1 MENGY
6 YDRAVRYLL
15 ISAKMGCDSVDMVK
29 TMFMEGIA
37 SKEQYSEALKGYQDA
52 VEEMKSH
59 DRDEVKRLGYGYSPI
74 RSGEEQKVRFCT
86 LGRTATMSNEA
97 ADSVDLAA
105 RNLDERLL
113 TSSGHERPKG
123 DACAICNL
131 YIGLPLATHIITYY
145 HGNGAKEDNPCKG
158 HSHLQQ

>member
-59 DRDEVKRLGYGYSPI
+59 DRDEVKRLGYSPI
-74 RSGEEQKVRFCT
+74 RSGEEQKDRF
-86 LGRTATMSNEA
+86 
-97 ADSVDLAA
+97 
-105 RNLDERLL
+105 
-113 TSSGHERPKG
+113 
-123 DACAICNL
+123 
-131 YIGLPLATHIITYY
+131 
-145 HGNGAKEDNPCKG
+145 
-158 HSHLQQ
+158 